1 MAPQAAQGGPTAP
14 SGASLVAEP
23 QNKGGRPRGL
33 GKVPGSG
40 RRKGVPNKLG
50 REAREYL
57 ASHSDYLKTIC
68 ALAKGKPIKFAAR
81 RGHKPTWHQPDWPD
95 VKWALETIVNKL
107 VPTVAQSEITGADG
121 AAFMPEPISRERT
134 MLETARAVGFLMSL
148 GEQDAGEPSPVSSL
162 RKPET
167 PAPVGKV
174 SDLPFTKDAK
184 PEAEQTGP
192 SAPAPR
198 VEPGSIYTEYQE
210 PLDPELVGKVIIA
223 RVRNGRWAALHADTR
238 QPIDPT
244 MGEPAA
250 HIAEA
255 KAKAIL
261 ATTTA
266 KGGGGGK
273 KSAG

>member
-1 MAPQAAQGGPTAP
+1 M
-14 SGASLVAEP
+14 
-23 QNKGGRPRGL
+23 
-33 GKVPGSG
+33 PGSG

-174 SDLPFTKDAK
+174 SDLPFTKDAIRAVK
-184 PEAEQTGP
+184 G
-192 SAPAPR
+192 
-198 VEPGSIYTEYQE
+198 
-210 PLDPELVGKVIIA
+210 
-223 RVRNGRWAALHADTR
+223 
-238 QPIDPT
+238 
-244 MGEPAA
+244 MPAA
-250 HIAEA
+250 QA
-255 KAKAIL
+255 L
-261 ATTTA
+261 DYLRA
-266 KGGGGGK
+266 KGDALKLADDEDGRAQGMSQFLDEKSYRPGLGPYQRRRAK
-273 KSAG
+273 KD

>member
-1 MAPQAAQGGPTAP
+1 MAPQAAQSGPTAP

-148 GEQDAGEPSPVSSL
+148 GEQDAGEPSPVRSL
-162 RKPET
+162 RKLVVPVAKASAGEPE
-167 PAPVGKV
+167 V
-174 SDLPFTKDAK
+174 
-184 PEAEQTGP
+184 EQAGP
-192 SAPAPR
+192 SAPLPR
-198 VEPGSIYTEYQE
+198 VEPGGIYTEYQE
-210 PLDPELVGKVIIA
+210 PVDPELVGKVIIA

>member
-1 MAPQAAQGGPTAP
+1 MAPQAAQSGPTAP

-23 QNKGGRPRGL
+23 QNKGGRPRGF

-121 AAFMPEPISRERT
+121 EPFMPEPVRRERT
-134 MLETARAVGFLMSL
+134 ILETARAVGFLMHL
-148 GEQDAGEPSPVSSL
+148 ADQDAGEPSP
-162 RKPET
+162 
-167 PAPVGKV
+167 APSVPKHG
-174 SDLPFTKDAK
+174 
-184 PEAEQTGP
+184 
-192 SAPAPR
+192 
-198 VEPGSIYTEYQE
+198 
-210 PLDPELVGKVIIA
+210 
-223 RVRNGRWAALHADTR
+223 
-238 QPIDPT
+238 
-244 MGEPAA
+244 
-250 HIAEA
+250 
-255 KAKAIL
+255 
-261 ATTTA
+261 
-266 KGGGGGK
+266 
-273 KSAG
+273 SAGAGRQGKRLAVHQGRHPRRQGDAGRPGVGLSPRQGRRAETCR